1 MANRWASGDGSVIL
15 SGLNID
21 TITNVSPFVMR
32 LAFSGSPT
40 LTSIVK
46 GFQLTISG
54 CTNSIHDGTFEIAQN
69 PNNTAKTIDIYNFLI
84 EDSSQDETSS
94 PGTAIAKQNAALNQ
108 EPSAAAYLAGFLN
121 GQRPPAGWLNR
132 LFSRMGLLGGF
143 FTLSNW
149 GDEVRSGEELSLIKN
164 QGIYRFDPDATDEPG
179 EGFQPLD
186 VGSGLGIIEAPSA
199 DAISAML
206 SAFIPEILPPVT
218 ASLDFGSTAQS
229 AISTATV
236 TVPGAQVG
244 DTVSLGAPSTIEAG
258 FLWSGFV
265 SATDTVTIRL
275 AKITTGT
282 VDPAVGTWAVTVTR
296 PNSMPVIT
304 TRGLKIFV
312 NLMAGIYTSGTL
324 ETDLGIADNEAAF
337 NLLVNSKQHR
347 AAILDGGTIEAIIAG
362 SAIADAIILATGGY

>member
-1 MANRWASGDGSVIL
+1 MATRWASAAGSNVL
-15 SGLNID
+15 TGLNID
-21 TITNVSPFVMR
+21 SVTWQGGVISRYLFSASPD
-32 LAFSGSPT
+32 LSGVVP
-40 LTSIVK
+40 
-46 GFQLTISG
+46 GFFLETTG
-54 CTNSIHDGTFEIAQN
+54 CTNALNTGRFLISAV
-69 PNNTAKTIDIYNFLI
+69 NNTTKTIDVINTAVT
-84 EDSSQDETSS
+84 DATQDETTS
-94 PGTAIAKQNAALNQ
+94 PGSGIVKQNAAVTQ
-108 EPSAAAYLAGFLN
+108 EPTTAKQAAGWLDGE
-121 GQRPPAGWLNR
+121 RPPAGWLNW

-149 GDEVRSGEELSLIKN
+149 GAEVRSGEELSLIKN

-206 SAFIPEILPPVT
+206 SAFIPEILPPVS

-229 AISTATV
+229 AVSTATV

-244 DTVSLGAPSTIEAG
+244 DIVSLGAPSTIEAG

-265 SATDTVTIRL
+265 SAANTVTIRL

-337 NLLVNSKQHR
+337 NLLVNSRQHR
-347 AAILDGGTIEAIIAG
+347 AALLDGGTIEAIISG
-362 SAIADAIILATGGY
+362 SATADAIILATGGY

>member
-1 MANRWASGDGSVIL
+1 MARWATNTGSTIIG
-15 SGLNID
+15 SLNID
-21 TITNVSPFVMR
+21 TIAWTSGSTVR
-32 LAFSGSPT
+32 YTFSGSPD
-40 LTSIVK
+40 LSGVVV
-46 GFQLTISG
+46 GHQLQAAG
-54 CTNSIHDGTFEIAQN
+54 CTNSLHNGTFEITAVSN
-69 PNNTAKTIDIYNFLI
+69 VSDYIEVTNSSISDASNN
-84 EDSSQDETSS
+84 ESSS
-94 PGTAIAKQNAALNQ
+94 PGTGTAKSNAALDR
-108 EPSAAAYLAGFLN
+108 EPTSAKQGQGFLN
-121 GQRPPAGWLNR
+121 TEKPPADYFNWLFKMA
-132 LFSRMGLLGGF
+132 LTLGGF
-143 FTLSNW
+143 FTLSEW
-149 GDEVRSGEELSLIKN
+149 IAEPHSGEELNLVKGQGLI
-164 QGIYRFDPDATDEPG
+164 RHDDVSTDEPG
-179 EGFQPLD
+179 EGFILPD
-186 VGSGLGIIEAPSA
+186 SGGLGVLEAAHPDVIA
-199 DAISAML
+199 AML
-206 SAFIPEILPPVT
+206 SAFIPEILPPAT

-244 DTVSLGAPSTIEAG
+244 DIVSLGAPSTIEAG

-265 SATDTVTIRL
+265 SAANTVTIRL

-347 AAILDGGTIEAIIAG
+347 AAILDGGTIEAVISG
-362 SAIADAIILATGGY
+362 SAIADAVILATGGY